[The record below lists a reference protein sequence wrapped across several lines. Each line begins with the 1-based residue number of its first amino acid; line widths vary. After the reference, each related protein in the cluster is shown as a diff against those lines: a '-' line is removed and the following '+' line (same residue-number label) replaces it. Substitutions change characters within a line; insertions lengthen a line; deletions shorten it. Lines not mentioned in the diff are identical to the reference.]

1 MVALAVVVA
10 LGFAGAAVHMS
21 TSPVS
26 RRRVESFARRQRLT
40 ITVANGP
47 LVVRSLALTRRW
59 RSFGLWTG
67 LACGVLWAA
76 KDAEL
81 TINVAAAFLGWF
93 VGAVVAEWRTAG
105 LPRGEGRRMAFLERR
120 TVSGYLNVGA
130 RTLMVLALV
139 VLGTSF
145 VAVVVMAGTSE
156 TAVMSRALVWAGA
169 TIAGLVL
176 VGLTLRRVV
185 TRPQPPTAPDLLAA
199 DDALRARAAT
209 VLAGS
214 VIAAAGL
221 PTATMFELIG
231 TLIDG
236 DGGDW
241 APVGLAIM
249 LLNMVVGFV
258 VATTPTQVRRPAPSD
273 TVAATQ

>member
-1 MVALAVVVA
+1 M
-10 LGFAGAAVHMS
+10 
-21 TSPVS
+21 
-26 RRRVESFARRQRLT
+26 
-40 ITVANGP
+40 
-47 LVVRSLALTRRW
+47 
-59 RSFGLWTG
+59 
-67 LACGVLWAA
+67 WAA

-241 APVGLAIM
+241 ALLGLAIM

-258 VATTPTQVRRPAPSD
+258 VATSPAPVRRRPAPSD
-273 TVAATQ
+273 TVAARQ